1 MRNEYLLLEREI
13 EVIRQ
18 QQQTI
23 ESSLQQK
30 HTILIN
36 SDDTIENGGN
46 NTETMTGK
54 TIPSDNSINTSA
66 TIHPNPMPI
75 EVEPFDTSFSQWKG
89 YGNRKRNRKV
99 ILTYSLSKRSH
110 VKNTGDIFEEGF
122 WYSLCFNK
130 QTVITA
136 HVMYF
141 TFCR

>member
-13 EVIRQ
+13 EVMQQ
-18 QQQTI
+18 QQQTL

-30 HTILIN
+30 QSLLTN
-36 SDDTIENGGN
+36 TDDIIENGGN
-46 NTETMTGK
+46 HTATMTGN

-66 TIHPNPMPI
+66 TIHPDPIPI
-75 EVEPFDTSFSQWKG
+75 EVESFDPSFSQWKG
-89 YGNRKRNRKV
+89 YGNRKRNRKL
-99 ILTYSLSKRSH
+99 ILSYSLSKRSH

-130 QTVITA
+130 QSVITV